1 MDDKLSP
8 TSRAVLDAFLDAEVD
23 AGNYYAT
30 RSRQI
35 AAAFRAMAERIPIQE
50 LAQEQLDSFEH
61 GVSRGQSLSSAQL
74 FAVADELDA
83 YWYG

>member
-8 TSRAVLDAFLDAEVD
+8 TSRAVLDAFLDTEVD

-35 AAAFRAMAERIPIQE
+35 AAALRALAERIPIRE
-50 LAQEQLDSFEH
+50 STAESHDLFEY
-61 GVSRGQSLSSAQL
+61 GVSRGQELSSMEL
-74 FAVADELDA
+74 FAVADELDG